1 MDGLTKN
8 QSDIQP
14 DTLHGDTQAQSTPV
28 FGLAYLLGI
37 KLMPRI
43 RNWKDLKCYKP
54 SPEAVYQHIS
64 ELFSKDNINWGLI
77 ARHLPDMLQV
87 ALSIKAGRIAPS
99 TILRKLGTASRK
111 NKLYFAFRELGRVVR
126 TCFLL
131 EYVNSEE
138 LRRIIHSATNRCESF
153 NKYAQWIYFATDKI
167 QENVRDEQLKVIKY
181 NHLIANLLIFHNCKS
196 MTEALREL
204 HNEGMALTPDILRAL
219 SPYRQHPNRFGT
231 YELKDREAGAVDYDA
246 KLELR
251 TDEEMT
257 L

>member
-1 MDGLTKN
+1 VSDNYIALFSHFIPCGVWEAIYILDGLTKN
-8 QSDIQP
+8 KSDIQP

-54 SPEAVYQHIS
+54 SSEEAYNHIS
-64 ELFSKDNINWGLI
+64 ELFAKDNINWALI
-77 ARHLPDMLQV
+77 SRHLPDMLQI
-87 ALSIKAGRIAPS
+87 ALSIKAGKIAPS

-111 NKLYFAFRELGRVVR
+111 NKLYYAFRELGRVVR

-138 LRRIIHSATNRCESF
+138 LRRLIQSATNRCESF
-153 NKYAQWIYFATDKI
+153 NKFAQWIYFASDLIK
-167 QENVRDEQLKVIKY
+167 ENVRDEQLKVIKY

-196 MTEALREL
+196 MHR
-204 HNEGMALTPDILRAL
+204 H
-219 SPYRQHPNRFGT
+219 
-231 YELKDREAGAVDYDA
+231 
-246 KLELR
+246 
-251 TDEEMT
+251 
-257 L
+257 

>member
-1 MDGLTKN
+1 VWEAIYILDGLTKN

-54 SPEAVYQHIS
+54 TPDQAYNHIND
-64 ELFSKDNINWGLI
+64 LFTKDKIDWELI

-111 NKLYFAFRELGRVVR
+111 NKLYYAFRELGRVVR
-126 TCFLL
+126 TLFLL
-131 EYVNSEE
+131 EFVSSED
-138 LRRIIHSATNRCESF
+138 LRRIIQGATNKCENF
-153 NKYAQWIYFATDKI
+153 NKFAQWIYFANDSI
-167 QENVRDEQLKVIKY
+167 QENVRDEQIKVIKY
-181 NHLIANLLIFHNCKS
+181 NHLIANLLIFHNCHT
-196 MTEALREL
+196 MTQALKEL
-204 HNEGMALTPDILRAL
+204 QEEGMVLTPEILQAL
-219 SPYRQHPNRFGT
+219 SPYRQHLIRFGAF
-231 YELKDREAGAVDYDA
+231 ELRDRDVEPIDYDIR
-246 KLELR
+246 L
-251 TDEEMT
+251 
-257 L
+257 